1 MTWTRLTMWEAA
13 AQRLTSAH
21 SPSSFETPRQRQIT
35 LRAASSLGPP
45 ASASL
50 GQFGR
55 GVLAGRPH
63 RPCSPRRH
71 HACDQRARRV
81 FPLQA
86 GHVQAARRRRR
97 QRLRPERLSR
107 PRAPLTRRGHGQ
119 LWRVPARIDPPSPRR
134 GWTGSR
140 REGRRAHL
148 LGDAARARVRPAAPP
163 RHVALPAAGPPDRAQ
178 LRQHLVRL
186 ACRRHCV
193 AQCGRDEVT
202 PRAHA
207 AVCLLLV

>member
-1 MTWTRLTMWEAA
+1 MGWWKAAVKAEASANPGAHMAPRGCSPHGATLPHVGAMGVTAALTLTLTWGRHVEASGRHVETVWKA
-13 AQRLTSAH
+13 PCGKQPPRGWLRPTHLPPALDQAQGGLQ
-21 SPSSFETPRQRQIT
+21 PR
-35 LRAASSLGPP
+35 P

-55 GVLAGRPH
+55 EVFWLAGRPY
-63 RPCSPRRH
+63 RPCSPHRH

-134 GWTGSR
+134 GWTGSS

-148 LGDAARARVRPAAPP
+148 LGDAARARV
-163 RHVALPAAGPPDRAQ
+163 
-178 LRQHLVRL
+178 
-186 ACRRHCV
+186 
-193 AQCGRDEVT
+193 
-202 PRAHA
+202 
-207 AVCLLLV
+207 